1 VEEAM
6 ASRNLLKG
14 FKRPNQIKFEH
25 SQLTENYGC
34 FIAEP
39 FEKGYGTTIGN
50 SLRRVLLS
58 SIEGAAITAIK
69 AEGVPHEFF
78 SVDGVYEDMTR
89 IILNLKKL
97 RVKYFGEMPKVI
109 RVEKKGP
116 GELTGA
122 DFAVDSDIEVMNKD
136 LVLATLDANGKLDI
150 EFQIE
155 RGRGYVPAEMNKGN
169 TDTVGVIPIDAIFSP
184 VTKVNVTVLDTRVG
198 QRTDYDKLQ
207 LEIWTDGTIRP
218 EDALAQA
225 AKILK
230 DHLTI
235 FINFEEEVEVE
246 SDSVDE
252 NHEKMKSLFAK
263 SIDELEFSVR
273 VYNTLKTIEVSTLE
287 QLVRKTE
294 DELRKSK
301 HFSDQVLKEIKM
313 KLESMHL
320 SLGLKD

>member
-1 VEEAM
+1 M

-25 SQLTENYGC
+25 SQLTDTYGC
-34 FIAEP
+34 FVAEP
-39 FEKGYGTTIGN
+39 FEKRYGTTIGN

-78 SVDGVYEDMTR
+78 AIPGVYEDMTR

-97 RVKYFGEMPKVI
+97 RVKYFGEMQKVI

-122 DFAVDSDIEVMNKD
+122 DFNVDSDIEVMNKD
-136 LVLATLDANGKLDI
+136 LVLATLDANGKIDM
-150 EFQIE
+150 EVQVE

-169 TDTVGVIPIDAIFSP
+169 TDTIGVIPIDAIFSP

-246 SDSVDE
+246 SDTVDE
-252 NHEKMKSLFAK
+252 NFEKMKSLLSK

-301 HFSDQVLKEIKM
+301 HFSDQVLKEIKT

-320 SLGLKD
+320 SLGLKE

>member
-1 VEEAM
+1 
-6 ASRNLLKG
+6 
-14 FKRPNQIKFEH
+14 
-25 SQLTENYGC
+25 
-34 FIAEP
+34 
-39 FEKGYGTTIGN
+39 
-50 SLRRVLLS
+50 
-58 SIEGAAITAIK
+58 
-69 AEGVPHEFF
+69 
-78 SVDGVYEDMTR
+78 
-89 IILNLKKL
+89 L
-97 RVKYFGEMPKVI
+97 RVKYYGEMPKVI
-109 RVEKKGP
+109 RIEKKGP
-116 GELTGA
+116 GILTGA
-122 DFAVDSDIEVMNKD
+122 DFAVDSDIEIMNKD
-136 LVLATLDANGKLDI
+136 LVIANLDVNGKFDVEL
-150 EFQIE
+150 QIE
-155 RGRGYVPAEMNKGN
+155 RGRGYVPSEMNKGN
-169 TDTVGVIPIDAIFSP
+169 TDTIGVIPIDAIFSP
-184 VTKVNVTVLDTRVG
+184 VKKVNVTVLDTRIG

-246 SDSVDE
+246 SETVDE
-252 NHEKMKSLFAK
+252 NFEKMKTLLAK

-273 VYNTLKTIEVSTLE
+273 VYNTLKTIDVSTLE